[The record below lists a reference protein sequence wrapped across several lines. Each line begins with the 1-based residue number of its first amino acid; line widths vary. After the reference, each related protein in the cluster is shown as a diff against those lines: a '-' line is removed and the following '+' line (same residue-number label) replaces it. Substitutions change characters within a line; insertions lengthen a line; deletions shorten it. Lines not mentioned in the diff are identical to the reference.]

1 MTRWLNCKHS
11 VIGILNTRTLL
22 CVQPLGW
29 VCLPFRSAQLDSAL
43 IGNYDIFNRQTIN
56 ISHHIYPLV
65 VTRCSKPSAY
75 IPGVYS
81 ETSRVFRGIE

>member
-43 IGNYDIFNRQTIN
+43 IGKSAPCKGYDYYYSMPRKTREV
-56 ISHHIYPLV
+56 SLYTPGIYADGLLQR
-65 VTRCSKPSAY
+65 VTTSGY
-75 IPGVYS
+75 I
-81 ETSRVFRGIE
+81 